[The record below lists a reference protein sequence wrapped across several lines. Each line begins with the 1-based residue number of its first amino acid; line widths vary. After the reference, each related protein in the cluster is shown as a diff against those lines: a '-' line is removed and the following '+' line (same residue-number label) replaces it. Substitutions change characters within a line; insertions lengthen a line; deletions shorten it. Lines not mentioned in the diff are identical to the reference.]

1 MKRGLNE
8 VEVMRLR
15 DLREKGV
22 LEVRREARALG
33 VSVETI
39 RRAVRGDT
47 YAHLADKVRA
57 TAELAAE
64 AQASAER
71 FAQLVLEERER
82 MERGDKLVE
91 ELATSPRAAGYLEE

>member
-1 MKRGLNE
+1 MKRGLSD

-22 LEVRREARALG
+22 LNVRAEARALG
-33 VSVETI
+33 IGVESI

-47 YAHLADKVRA
+47 YAHLADRIKA

-91 ELATSPRAAGYLEE
+91 ELTTSPRAAGYLEE